1 MALERRNNRPFSGVV
16 TDEVVWPVLLYTVS
30 EPRPSKQLVR
40 LIGPR
45 HKSMKMREGH
55 AGKRMENQQEW
66 KGGREVVENRYD
78 QNT

>member
-30 EPRPSKQLVR
+30 EPNSLKQLVR

-45 HKSMKMREGH
+45 QKSLKMREGH
-55 AGKRMENQQEW
+55 AWKRMENQQEW
-66 KGGREVVENRYD
+66 EGGREVVESRCD
-78 QNT
+78 QNA